1 MYLNTRICELFV
13 FMLSKNELTFFFFR
27 VMTAN
32 SSDGVVEADVMRQ
45 FLLQCADNYGSS
57 QNHRKSTL
65 WTPSAEDDIEDDE
78 SMELKRSSSR
88 IGLGSKLEELRR
100 REREL
105 ELEEMLQALDLDR
118 DGKVSLND
126 FIRLLILDQV
136 EEETDND
143 EVDNDEAKKR
153 PKSKDKANG
162 EDTNGHKSSKERKDN
177 NSEDSN
183 EYRSR
188 HKGCIIM

>member
-1 MYLNTRICELFV
+1 MYYDCKF
-13 FMLSKNELTFFFFR
+13 FKNKQILLFFR

-136 EEETDND
+136 EEEADNE

-153 PKSKDKANG
+153 GKSKDKSFI
-162 EDTNGHKSSKERKDN
+162 DIRT
-177 NSEDSN
+177 SN
-183 EYRSR
+183 
-188 HKGCIIM
+188 

>member
-1 MYLNTRICELFV
+1 
-13 FMLSKNELTFFFFR
+13 
-27 VMTAN
+27 MTAN

-45 FLLQCADNYGSS
+45 FLLQCADNYGSTH
-57 QNHRKSTL
+57 NHRKSTL
-65 WTPSAEDDIEDDE
+65 WTPSSEDAIEDDE
-78 SMELKRSSSR
+78 SLELRRSSSR

-136 EEETDND
+136 EEETEND
-143 EVDNDEAKKR
+143 EVDDNGTAKQS
-153 PKSKDKANG
+153 KSKGKTNG
-162 EDTNGHKSSKERKDN
+162 EDTNGRTSSIDRK
-177 NSEDSN
+177 NSDLEDSN
-183 EYRSR
+183 ESRSR

>member
-1 MYLNTRICELFV
+1 
-13 FMLSKNELTFFFFR
+13 
-27 VMTAN
+27 MTAN

-57 QNHRKSTL
+57 HQNRKSTL
-65 WTPSAEDDIEDDE
+65 WTPGTEEDIEDDV
-78 SMELKRSSSR
+78 SLELRQSSSR
-88 IGLGSKLEELRR
+88 MGLGSKLEELRR

-136 EEETDND
+136 EEETDN
-143 EVDNDEAKKR
+143 EETENDENKER
-153 PKSKDKANG
+153 SKLKDTSNG
-162 EDTNGHKSSKERKDN
+162 EDTNGHTSAMDRKDIN
-177 NSEDSN
+177 IEDTN
-183 EYRSR
+183 ENRSR

>member
-1 MYLNTRICELFV
+1 
-13 FMLSKNELTFFFFR
+13 
-27 VMTAN
+27 MTAN

-45 FLLQCADNYGSS
+45 FLLQCADNYGSTH
-57 QNHRKSTL
+57 NHRKSTM
-65 WTPSAEDDIEDDE
+65 WTPSSEDAIEDDE
-78 SMELKRSSSR
+78 SLELRRSSSR